1 MFTLDI
7 LNWLLL
13 DRLLLTQFAVFLM
26 LQLGAIPRSMSPNA
40 RFTCYM
46 FGTGVF
52 AITYVFQLVEI
63 SLGFA
68 FGLFAIF
75 SMLRYRTDLLSI
87 REMTYLFL
95 VVVMA
100 LLGAVSPLSL
110 LELLLVLTLI
120 VGAAVLSE
128 RRVIAIQPSV
138 LQVRYEQ
145 IALIQSPL
153 RDALL
158 ADLQQRTGLKI
169 IDVKV
174 DSIDFVQDS
183 AMLSLWYLGTE
194 QEAGQS

>member
-26 LQLGAIPRSMSPNA
+26 LQLGASPRSMSPNA

-110 LELLLVLTLI
+110 LELVLVLTLI